1 MELEVAGIAH
11 LEASPE
17 ENAVRIGVAN
27 PEGHGIMLKL
37 TMPVLI
43 QMISALAKEGGIL
56 ARAKPDPDLQFLF
69 TATECELAV
78 TDAGDPILVL
88 LAEGGL
94 EVPLLLKTE
103 ALSSLFS
110 ALVQLQTGSVP
121 SH

>member
-17 ENAVRIGVAN
+17 ENVVRIAVAN
-27 PEGHGIMLKL
+27 PEGQGVMLKL
-37 TMPVLI
+37 TLPVLI
-43 QMISALAKEGGIL
+43 QMISSLAKEGGVL
-56 ARAKPDPDLQFLF
+56 ARARPDPDLQFLF
-69 TATECELAV
+69 SATECELAV

-94 EVPLLLKTE
+94 EVPLLLKSD
-103 ALSSLFS
+103 ALTSLFS
-110 ALVQLQTGSVP
+110 ALAQLQKGSGF